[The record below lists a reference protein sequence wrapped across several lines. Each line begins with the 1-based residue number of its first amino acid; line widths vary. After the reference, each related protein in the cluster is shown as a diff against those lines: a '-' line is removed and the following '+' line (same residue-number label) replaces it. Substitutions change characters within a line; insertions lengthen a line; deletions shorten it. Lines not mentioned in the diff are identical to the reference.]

1 MGCPMKNQP
10 MFLAVISTV
19 ILSAA
24 ISNASAEN
32 IKPHYKQYAYHKT
45 SRMVCL
51 NSSRG
56 CIIRELRSSRRDDEW
71 AYSEHR
77 KPKPH
82 IYEFGE

>member
-1 MGCPMKNQP
+1 MRCPMKNQP
-10 MFLAVISTV
+10 VFLAVISAV

-32 IKPHYKQYAYHKT
+32 TKPLYKQYGYHKT
-45 SRMVCL
+45 YRMMCL

-56 CIIRELRSSRRDDEW
+56 CIMREPSSSRRDDEW
-71 AYSEHR
+71 AYSEHK
-77 KPKPH
+77 KPQPH